1 MAEVRALVESARL
14 VTLTGAGGCGK
25 TRLGLQVAAELL
37 DGSGDGVWLA
47 ELAAVTDQ
55 EAVPAAISQA
65 LRLAAQP
72 GRPVLEALLDALA
85 PQDVLIVL
93 DNCEHLIG
101 GCAKTAEAI
110 VRRCPR
116 VHLLATSREPLGIGG
131 EVIYRVPSLSLPGPG
146 DPASGARVLRCGR
159 AVRGPGPGATASP
172 CPWMSRP
179 GRWWCRCAGGW
190 TGCRWRSSWPRPGCG
205 RCRWPSCT
213 AGWIS
218 GSGC

>member
-1 MAEVRALVESARL
+1 MN
-14 VTLTGAGGCGK
+14 
-25 TRLGLQVAAELL
+25 
-37 DGSGDGVWLA
+37 
-47 ELAAVTDQ
+47 
-55 EAVPAAISQA
+55 
-65 LRLAAQP
+65 P

-85 PQDVLIVL
+85 PQDVLIVV

-131 EVIYRVPSLSLPGPG
+131 ETIYRVPSLSLPGPG
-146 DPASGARVLRCGR
+146 EAGPRRPGPPMRWRCSR
-159 AVRGPGPGATASP
+159 TGPGRTASP
-172 CPWMSRP
+172 CPSTSRL
-179 GRWWCRCAGGW
+179 GRWWCRYAGGW

-213 AGWIS
+213 AGWTS